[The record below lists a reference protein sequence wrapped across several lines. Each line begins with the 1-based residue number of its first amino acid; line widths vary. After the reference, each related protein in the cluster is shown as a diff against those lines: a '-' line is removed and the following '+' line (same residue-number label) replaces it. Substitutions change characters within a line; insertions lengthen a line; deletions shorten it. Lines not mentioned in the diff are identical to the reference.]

1 MNAHQLDAGGVI
13 INTIV
18 VDSLNVFP
26 NLIGASLGGKIG
38 DTWDGSVFTT
48 PPPPPTPVPQSISM
62 SQARALLI
70 TEEKLDEVI
79 AALASLPGIEGKL
92 ARSEFEYAQTV
103 DRYRPLTLSMQQVL
117 GKTDAEIDDW
127 FVLAASL

>member
-1 MNAHQLDAGGVI
+1 MQYAIIDNGSVINIAEATPEYAASQGWIDA
-13 INTIV
+13 NK
-18 VDSLNVFP
+18 
-26 NLIGASLGGKIG
+26 ASIG
-38 DTWDGSVFTT
+38 DTWDGTNFTAT
-48 PPPPPTPVPQSISM
+48 PPLPTLVPQSISM
-62 SQARALLI
+62 AKARALLI

-103 DRYRPLTLSMQQVL
+103 DRYRPLTLAMQQVL

-127 FVLAASL
+127 FILAASL